1 MARFFCRL
9 RAESGC
15 SDSEA
20 KSDPSSDERALATT
34 WRLAASRSSPRR
46 ASSASSPSRFTCSTM
61 RVNCTA
67 LRFRLAGFAPEA
79 GRAARLG
86 GGAGGGAGG
95 ADGVGMGA
103 MGGGAGSAAG
113 WAEGWA
119 AAGWAAAGWAAGSS
133 SSSDSVSQSAS
144 SKDTGTAGAAGAGA
158 TAGCGAIAGG
168 VTAAAGGGRAAGDHM
183 GTPVGVTLAMA
194 SIRDGNSRGPVV
206 TLGGW
211 AGPLTGA
218 ARAVGGGGVGS
229 GASDWREGRGWGGG
243 GG

>member
-34 WRLAASRSSPRR
+34 WRLAASRLSPRR

-86 GGAGGGAGG
+86 GGAGRGAGG

-103 MGGGAGSAAG
+103 MGGGAGSAEG

-119 AAGWAAAGWAAGSS
+119 AAGWAAAGWAAASS

-183 GTPVGVTLAMA
+183 GKPVGVTLAPMV
-194 SIRDGNSRGPVV
+194 SIRDGISRGPVV

-211 AGPLTGA
+211 VGP
-218 ARAVGGGGVGS
+218 
-229 GASDWREGRGWGGG
+229 
-243 GG
+243 